1 MTARISKK
9 LLVDLQKASAKY
21 HFSYSEIA
29 RKACRKFFRL
39 RPDLSTFKADSTYE
53 GIPVRFDLIFPIDP
67 DDLRRIL
74 TWYLALHDLTAPAYE
89 PPEIPPHVA
98 IVISEP

>member
-9 LLVDLQKASAKY
+9 LLEDLQKASVKF

-29 RKACRKFFRL
+29 RKACRKYFRL
-39 RPDLSTFKADSTYE
+39 RPDLSKIQTDSTYE
-53 GIPVRFDLIFPIDP
+53 GIPIRFDLITQIAPE
-67 DDLRRIL
+67 DLRRIL
-74 TWYLALHDLTAPAYE
+74 IWYLSLHDLVSPAYE